1 MFVVRGLFILYINVV
16 KWLLLGKEVSIVVW
30 LSGTISVSRAR
41 IVDVV
46 QINVREQAWH
56 WHSIQQCHGLI
67 ALYNRSINVIPYM
80 DMFLSH
86 EMIDE
91 LIKIYVFFS
100 I

>member
-1 MFVVRGLFILYINVV
+1 MVITREGSIDCSLVVRYQ
-16 KWLLLGKEVSIVVW
+16 
-30 LSGTISVSRAR
+30 SVSRAR